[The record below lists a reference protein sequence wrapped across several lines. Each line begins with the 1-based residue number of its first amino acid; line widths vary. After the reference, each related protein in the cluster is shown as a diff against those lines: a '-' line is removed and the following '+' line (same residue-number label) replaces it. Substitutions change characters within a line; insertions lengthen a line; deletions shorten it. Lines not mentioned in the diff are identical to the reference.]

1 MLNRNPSGNTS
12 NVLNSFRKRRQQQG
26 ALLRYGAIGLVVV
39 GLILLIVW
47 LTSGSNA
54 LLGGVFATDTPTPTV
69 TSTPTNTSVPTE
81 TPTITM
87 TPTVT
92 STATP
97 SAPFPYTVVEG
108 DSLAVIVDK
117 FGLGDNGI
125 KLILSL
131 NPFNPETG
139 GGIDPT
145 TQIVYPGLVLLLPYP
160 GMPLPTAT
168 PIPPDLPRGTEI
180 EYVVELGDTLAGI
193 AAKFNSTEA
202 AIIEA
207 NDIENANALFAG
219 QLLVIPINLV
229 TATPTLPPTS
239 TPVTPTVPGGQPT
252 STPLPASGAS
262 VTGTPSTSG
271 SCRFTENSAYVT
283 QLQNLVNTE
292 RTASNVPALTPNQR
306 LAAAARAHAVDML
319 CNNYLS
325 HTGLNGSTP
334 QTRVRTQGYT
344 STVVLEHLFARYPS
358 SASDPVTAFN
368 WWMNNSQTR
377 AEILNSAITEYGIA
391 YVASD
396 DSLFGGYFVLLTA
409 DQ

>member
-26 ALLRYGAIGLVVV
+26 ALLRYGAIGLVILGV
-39 GLILLIVW
+39 ILLIVW

-54 LLGGVFATDTPTPTV
+54 PLAGMFATDTPTPTITFTP
-69 TSTPTNTSVPTE
+69 TSTRVPTE
-81 TPTITM
+81 TPTVTF
-87 TPTVT
+87 TPTIT

-117 FGLGDNGI
+117 FGLGENGI

-139 GGIDPT
+139 GGIDPA

-160 GMPLPTAT
+160 GMLLPTAT
-168 PIPPDLPRGTEI
+168 PIPSDLRPGTEI
-180 EYVVELGDTLAGI
+180 EYVIELGDTLAGI
-193 AAKFNSTEA
+193 AAKFNSTED

-207 NDIENANALFAG
+207 NNIENANSLFAG
-219 QLLVIPINLV
+219 QLLLVPINLV
-229 TATPTLPPTS
+229 TVTPTLPPTS
-239 TPVTPTVPGGQPT
+239 TPVTPTVPGQPT
-252 STPLPASGAS
+252 NTPLPTSGSS
-262 VTGTPSTSG
+262 VTGTPAVSG
-271 SCRFTENSAYVT
+271 TCTYTENSGYVT
-283 QLQNLVNTE
+283 QLQNLINTE
-292 RTASNVPALTPNQR
+292 RTANGVPALTTNQR
-306 LAAAARAHAVDML
+306 LTAAARAHAIDML

-368 WWMNNSQTR
+368 WWMNDPLTR
-377 AEILNSAITEYGIA
+377 AEILNGAITEYGIA

-396 DSLFGGYFVLLTA
+396 DSLFGGYFVLVTA

>member
-12 NVLNSFRKRRQQQG
+12 NVLNSFRKRRQQQS
-26 ALLRYGAIGLVVV
+26 AWLRYGGIGLALV

-47 LTSGSNA
+47 LTSGSDA
-54 LLGGVFATDTPTPTV
+54 PLAGMFATETPTATI
-69 TSTPTNTSVPTE
+69 TFTPTNTRVPSE
-81 TPTITM
+81 TPTITL
-87 TPTVT
+87 TPTVP

-97 SAPFPYTVVEG
+97 SEPFPYTVVEG

-160 GMPLPTAT
+160 GMPLPTPT

-193 AAKFNSTEA
+193 AALFNSTED
-202 AIIEA
+202 AITEA
-207 NDIENANALFAG
+207 NNIENANALFAG

-229 TATPTLPPTS
+229 TVTPTLPPTS
-239 TPVTPTVPGGQPT
+239 TPVTPTVPGQPT
-252 STPLPASGAS
+252 GTALPTSGIS
-262 VTGTPSTSG
+262 VTGTPRTSG
-271 SCRFTENSAYVT
+271 TCAFTENSGYVN
-283 QLQNLVNTE
+283 QMQNLVNTE
-292 RTASNVPALTPNQR
+292 RTANNVSALTPNQR

-319 CNNYLS
+319 CNNYFS

-358 SASDPVTAFN
+358 SASDPLTAFN

-391 YVASD
+391 YVSSD
-396 DSLFGGYFVLLTA
+396 DSLFGGYFVLVTA

>member
-26 ALLRYGAIGLVVV
+26 ALLRYGAIGLVVLGV
-39 GLILLIVW
+39 ILLIVW

-54 LLGGVFATDTPTPTV
+54 PLAGMFATDTPTATV
-69 TSTPTNTSVPTE
+69 TFTPTNTRIPTE
-81 TPTITM
+81 TPTVTLTTTI
-87 TPTVT
+87 T

-131 NPFNPETG
+131 NPFNPQTG

-160 GMPLPTAT
+160 GMPLPTPT
-168 PIPPDLPRGTEI
+168 PIPADLRPGTEI

-193 AAKFNSTEA
+193 AATFNSTED

-207 NDIENANALFAG
+207 NNIENANALFAG

-229 TATPTLPPTS
+229 TVTPTLPPTS
-239 TPVTPTVPGGQPT
+239 TPVTPTVPGQPT
-252 STPLPASGAS
+252 GTPLPTSGAS
-262 VTGTPSTSG
+262 VTGTPATSG
-271 SCRFTENSAYVT
+271 TCAFTENSGYAT
-283 QLQNLVNTE
+283 QLQNLINTE
-292 RTASNVPALTPNQR
+292 RTANGVPALTPNQR

-319 CNNYLS
+319 CNNYFS
-325 HTGLNGSTP
+325 HTGQNGSTP

-344 STVVLEHLFARYPS
+344 STVVLEQLFARYPS
-358 SASDPVTAFN
+358 SASDPITAFN
-368 WWMNNSQTR
+368 WWMNNPQTR

-396 DSLFGGYFVLLTA
+396 DSLFGGYFVLVTA